1 MANTLR
7 GNHMAVLLGGPGL
20 GLVHLP
26 CKADK
31 RLQHFP
37 LLVGEVHTLLLLL
50 LPKDVRQSHYILTFP
65 FMR

>member
-1 MANTLR
+1 V
-7 GNHMAVLLGGPGL
+7 AVLLGRSGSASSVFP
-20 GLVHLP
+20 
-26 CKADK
+26 ARWIRDK

>member
-7 GNHMAVLLGGPGL
+7 GNHMAVLLGGPGFASS
-20 GLVHLP
+20 VFP
-26 CKADK
+26 ARWIRDK

-37 LLVGEVHTLLLLL
+37 LLVGEVHTLLLL
-50 LPKDVRQSHYILTFP
+50 PRDVRQSHFILTSP